1 MANARTLREEV
12 ESLGTPQGRAYL
24 RGCIAG
30 YRLPEDDVQDLIQTA
45 LELAWVHADR
55 FDGRSKPAT
64 YVAAIVINA
73 ARNHVTRRAR
83 DDARAE
89 LVATRDAT
97 ADTTARTA
105 LARVDLADTRRALD
119 SLPPQFG
126 RAIGLAIVC
135 DSYAQAAELEGV
147 AEATFKS
154 RVWRAR
160 RALLAALADDH
171 DPAALPDAPPEP

>member
-1 MANARTLREEV
+1 MTPAQALRDAV
-12 ESLGTPQGRAYL
+12 EQLATPQGRAYL

-55 FDGRSKPAT
+55 FEGRCAPRT
-64 YVAAIVINA
+64 YVATIVINA
-73 ARNHVTRRAR
+73 ARNHLGRRAR

-89 LVATRDAT
+89 LVATRDT
-97 ADTTARTA
+97 TPDTTARTA

-135 DSYAQAAELEGV
+135 DSYAAAAELEGV
-147 AEATFKS
+147 TEATFKS

-171 DPAALPDAPPEP
+171 DPAALPDQPSDH

>member
-1 MANARTLREEV
+1 MPHAQALRDAV
-12 ESLGTPQGRAYL
+12 EQLATPQGRAYL
-24 RGCIAG
+24 RGCIAC
-30 YRLPEDDVQDLIQTA
+30 YALAEDDVQDLCQQA
-45 LELAWVHADR
+45 LAAAWASADR
-55 FDGRSKPAT
+55 FDGRSQPRT
-64 YVAAIVINA
+64 YVATIVINA
-73 ARNHVTRRAR
+73 ARNHLIRRAR

-89 LVATRDAT
+89 LVATRDT
-97 ADTTARTA
+97 TPDTTASTA

-119 SLPPQFG
+119 RLPPQFG

-135 DSYAQAAELEGV
+135 DSYAAAAELEGV
-147 AEATFKS
+147 TEAAFKS